1 MIYLVTKTA
10 FLFRVNECVPLNW
23 V

>member
-1 MIYLVTKTA
+1 MIYFVTKTA
-10 FLFRVNECVPLNW
+10 FLFRVNECVLWNW

>member
-1 MIYLVTKTA
+1 MIYFVTKTA

>member
-1 MIYLVTKTA
+1 MICFVNKTA